1 MLRKIYLSTFALLF
15 SLFTLFLPTIFAQPL
30 TLYTPYSGLSVT
42 PGENITY
49 DVDIINDHSSVQH
62 VTFALEK
69 LPKGWDYSIRAG
81 GYSIDQLSIL
91 PKNEEAIKVEVTVPL
106 EVKKGAYS
114 FSLVATNDQGEK
126 STLPLLVNVSEE
138 GTFQTEFVIEQPN
151 MQGHTDSTLTY
162 SAELKNQTAD
172 EQHYSLTGQFPEGWE
187 GAFKVDGNS
196 VTSVTIEP
204 NESKNITID
213 VTPAENVKADLYT
226 IPIVASTGSTSA
238 EIEIEADIIGK
249 YDVELTT
256 PDGKMS
262 SDITA
267 GRNKTIKLVVQNSGS
282 VVLTD
287 IKLDAQTPPE
297 WEVEFDK
304 QTINSLEAGEEAVV
318 EATIDTPS
326 DTIAGDYV
334 VNFSAKTSEASSE
347 ATFRMSVKTS
357 TMWGFISVGIIVL
370 VIAGIYFVFKKYGR
384 R

>member
-1 MLRKIYLSTFALLF
+1 MLRKTFISTLILLLSFFTFFMPTTFAQ
-15 SLFTLFLPTIFAQPL
+15 SL

-49 DVDIINDHSSVQH
+49 DVDIINDHSSVEH

-69 LPKGWDYSIRAG
+69 LPKEWEYSIRAG

-91 PKNEEAIKVEVTVPL
+91 PNSEETIKVEVTVPL

-114 FSLVATNDQGEK
+114 FSLVATNERGEK
-126 STLPLLVNVSEE
+126 GTLPILVNVSEE

-151 MQGHTDSTLTY
+151 MQGHADSTLTY

-172 EQHYSLTGQFPEGWE
+172 EQHYSLAGQFPEGWE
-187 GAFKVDGNS
+187 GIFKVDGNS

-204 NESKNITID
+204 NESKNITIEM
-213 VTPAENVKADLYT
+213 TPAENVKADLYT

-238 EIEIEADIIGK
+238 EIEVEADIIGK

-256 PDGKMS
+256 TDGKMS
-262 SDITA
+262 SDLTA
-267 GRNKTIKLVVQNSGS
+267 GRKKTIKLLVKNTGS

-287 IKLDAQTPPE
+287 IKLDAQTPPD
-297 WEVEFDK
+297 WDVEFDK
-304 QTINSLEAGEEAVV
+304 QTINSLEAGEEFVV
-318 EATIDTPS
+318 EAKVEAPK

-357 TMWGFISVGIIVL
+357 TLWGFISVGIIVL